1 MATDFL
7 NDARKEIEGRTEDF
21 YEELKAYYQGS
32 GEAEKNLMEQTT
44 QPFWESL
51 KLSRKRLQQRELT
64 VDMDMQEPSTLA
76 DYDGPKKDGYDY
88 TCRRTQP
95 VKMRRTY
102 YRNGKKVAFMKNPEI
117 AAASFLK
124 TDVQGDMAICP
135 NCGHEGKLSSYID
148 GCDACGAK
156 FLVSDF
162 ETKVSGFSLEE
173 DAQRQSISNY
183 IKAGVTVGVTAVA
196 LAVLA
201 ICAGGIMFLLLALGR
216 NGFHAV
222 KAAAV
227 MLLGIG
233 LAPVFF
239 RSLFY
244 MFLIFLVMLIVMET
258 HRKPR
263 VQDESGVKSRIPEFS
278 TGNFLQNLEYQ
289 LRMIHLADT
298 AEEVRFFA
306 SCDLDTT
313 VARYQNVVDCC
324 ICGVRFLEAETVG
337 DSYRI
342 RVEVRTRLTLD
353 TGKKIRNR
361 YEKIRLELEGRQS
374 VVTQHSKALRE
385 YKCPNCGGSVD
396 ILNGGMCAYCNT
408 AADYRDFGWIITSYT
423 NLGQPE
429 NPFAGILAG
438 ALAAYGILLVIS
450 LVITAHS
457 DNGKETLAIW
467 KDIFGAT
474 EYLQEVQKDIIYPDA
489 VASDC
494 TETDSEE
501 GTFTARKVYACEDRE
516 AVREAYKA
524 ALLEK
529 GFLEMQQ
536 YPEGFSVFHME
547 DPAEYTVD
555 SEEGMFY
562 LVIRAENAPEG
573 ITVTVTLVDEN
584 WEPVQE

>member
-1 MATDFL
+1 MTTDFL
-7 NDARKEIEGRTEDF
+7 KDAQKEIEGRAEAF
-21 YEELKAYYQGS
+21 YGELKACYRGNR
-32 GEAEKNLMEQTT
+32 EAEHNLMEQTT

-51 KLSRKRLQQRELT
+51 RLSRKRLQQRELT
-64 VDMDMQEPSTLA
+64 VDMDMQELSTLA

-88 TCRRTQP
+88 ICRRTQP

-102 YRNGKKVAFMKNPEI
+102 YRKGQKIAFMQTPEI
-117 AAASFLK
+117 AAASFLQA
-124 TDVQGDMAICP
+124 DVQGEMAVCP

-183 IKAGVTVGVTAVA
+183 IKAGVTVGITAAA

-227 MLLGIG
+227 MLLGIE
-233 LAPVFF
+233 LASVFF

-263 VQDESGVKSRIPEFS
+263 VQEETRVKTLIPEFS

-298 AEEVRFFA
+298 AEQVRFFA
-306 SCDLDTT
+306 SCDLDTAVT
-313 VARYQNVVDCC
+313 RYQNVVDSC
-324 ICGVRFLEAETVG
+324 ICGVRFLGAETVG
-337 DSYRI
+337 DSCRI

-361 YEKIRLELEGRQS
+361 YEKIQMELEGRRD
-374 VVTQHSKALRE
+374 VVTQQSKALRE
-385 YKCPNCGGSVD
+385 YKCPNCGSSVD
-396 ILNGGMCAYCNT
+396 ILNGGVCAYCNT
-408 AADYRDFGWIITSYT
+408 AVDYRNFGWIITSYT
-423 NLGQPE
+423 HLGQPE
-429 NPFAGILAG
+429 NPFGRILAG

-450 LVITAHS
+450 LVVTAHS
-457 DNGKETLAIW
+457 DNGKETLGIW

-489 VASDC
+489 VALDC

-501 GTFTARKVYACEDRE
+501 GTFTTRKVYVCEDRE
-516 AVREAYKA
+516 AVKEAYKA

-536 YPEGFSVFHME
+536 YPEGFSVFHLE
-547 DPAEYTVD
+547 DPSEYTVD
-555 SEEGMFY
+555 PEEGMFY

-573 ITVTVTLVDEN
+573 ITVTVTLTDDN